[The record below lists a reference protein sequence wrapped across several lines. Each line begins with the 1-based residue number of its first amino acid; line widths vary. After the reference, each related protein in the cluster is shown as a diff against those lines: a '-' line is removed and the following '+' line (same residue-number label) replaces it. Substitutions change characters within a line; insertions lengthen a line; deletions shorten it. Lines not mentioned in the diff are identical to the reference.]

1 MVVKPKSHSLTLI
14 LLMSTKLDEFGF
26 LLTHFAC
33 QQDKSSDFDMNKRNA
48 KKKLLIKFHLKRIY
62 SEIAF

>member
-1 MVVKPKSHSLTLI
+1 
-14 LLMSTKLDEFGF
+14 MSTKLDEFGF
-26 LLTHFAC
+26 PLTHFAC

-48 KKKLLIKFHLKRIY
+48 EKKLLIKFRLKRIY